1 LINLL
6 AFLKKILIKKGKFD
20 KLIKTLFKKP
30 RKFYRTNQY
39 ISAQKVRVIDA
50 EGKQIGILNIN
61 QALTKAQE
69 AKLDLV
75 EVAARTNPP
84 VCKIIDF
91 KKFKYLEAKKQQEEK
106 KKIKKSELKEIRLT
120 LFIAENDLNFRA
132 KKIEKFLKEGH
143 KVKINLMLKGRQITK
158 KDLAYTLFRK
168 VIDKVRAFSKIE
180 TEPKIIGKK
189 LEMTLAPEKNRKNEK
204 KEIKNQKIN

>member
-1 LINLL
+1 
-6 AFLKKILIKKGKFD
+6 LIKRGKFD

-30 RKFYRTNQY
+30 RKFYRINQY
-39 ISAQKVRVIDA
+39 ISAEKIRVIDA
-50 EGKQIGILNIN
+50 KGKQIGVLSLN

-75 EVAARTNPP
+75 EVAAKANPP

-106 KKIKKSELKEIRLT
+106 KKIKKSELKKIRLT
-120 LFIAENDLNFRA
+120 LFIAENDLNFRI

-143 KVKINLMLKGRQITK
+143 RVKINLMLRGRQITK
-158 KDLAYTLFRK
+158 KDLAYTLFKK
-168 VIDKVRAFSKIE
+168 VIDKVGAFSRVE
-180 TEPKIIGKK
+180 TEPRIIGKK
-189 LEMTLAPEKNRKNEK
+189 LEMTLVPEKVKKDEK
-204 KEIKNQKIN
+204 KEVKN